1 MRFLRKIKYLRKK
14 LGKKIRHKVNAFEI
28 FVADVLY
35 DRRNSRS
42 VKILKSVL
50 HTLSYLFLFIV
61 KLRFALYKNGIFTRN
76 HLGCPVIVVGNLTV
90 GGTGKTPVVEK
101 LAREFLAQGR
111 KVAILSRGYKSKP
124 EKKYKAFWRWLT
136 HGKENPPKVVSDG
149 KRVLLNSYIS
159 GDEPYMLARNLP
171 GVIVIVDKDRVKAG
185 RYAIKHFGVDTI
197 ILDDGFQYLPLA
209 GHLNLLLVDTTN
221 PFGNGNLLPCGI
233 LREPISHV
241 NRAAYVLLTKS
252 KGYGDDELIAT
263 IQNKCPAAKI
273 ICCRH
278 RPIELVSFNGKSKLG
293 IDCLRGKKIAV
304 FSGIAMPEGFEKFL
318 IENGAEIVFNRRFLD
333 HHRFEKSE
341 IEFILRASNNI
352 CADMIVTTEKD
363 AVRIAPDIE
372 SVVPLYFLKIDIDI
386 LSGTDFLDEAI
397 ARVSK

>member
-1 MRFLRKIKYLRKK
+1 MRILRKVKYLRKK
-14 LGKKIRHKVNAFEI
+14 FGKKLRQKINSFEI

-42 VKILKSVL
+42 VRVLKAIL
-50 HTLSYLFLFIV
+50 HTLSYLFWLIV
-61 KLRFALYKNGIFTRN
+61 KIRFSLYKNGIFTRN

-101 LAREFLAQGR
+101 FAREFLAQGR

-124 EKKYKAFWRWLT
+124 EKKYKAFWRWMT

-149 KRVLLNSYIS
+149 KRVLLNSYIA

-171 GVIVIVDKDRVKAG
+171 GAVVIVDKDRVKAG

-209 GHLNLLLVDTTN
+209 GHLNLLLIDTTN

-241 NRAAYVLLTKS
+241 KRAAYVLLTKS
-252 KGYGDDELIAT
+252 KGYGDDQLVET
-263 IQNKCPAAKI
+263 VQKHYPDAKI

-278 RPIELVSFNGKSKLG
+278 RPIELVSFDGKSKLK
-293 IDCLRGKKIAV
+293 IEALNGKKIAV
-304 FSGIAMPEGFEKFL
+304 FSGIAMPDGFEKFL
-318 IENGAEIVFNRRFLD
+318 TENGAEIVFNRRFLD
-333 HHRFEKSE
+333 HHRFENSE
-341 IEFILRASNNI
+341 IEFILRVARTVG
-352 CADMIVTTEKD
+352 AEMIVTTEKD
-363 AVRIAPDIE
+363 TVRIAPDID

-386 LSGTDFLDEAI
+386 LSGTNFLNEAI